1 MQLFNFKTSAS
12 LLLLTVLSFISLSV
26 LLNNI
31 ADPSPIFV
39 NITFGLMGFLMALS
53 VMYMGSMITAKWF
66 EEQEEM
72 SIDTSSEFFESTT
85 TQKARVEQFA

>member
-1 MQLFNFKTSAS
+1 
-12 LLLLTVLSFISLSV
+12 
-26 LLNNI
+26 
-31 ADPSPIFV
+31 
-39 NITFGLMGFLMALS
+39 MGFLMALS